1 MSIRMMGQAQAAM
14 TALQQKLDTVG
25 HNLAN
30 SNTHG
35 YKARQVEFQS
45 LLKQHINNLS
55 DPSNRVNR
63 STPDGIRVGTGARLG
78 STNSNLSIGALQNTD
93 RALDTVLLN
102 ENHFYQIQVN
112 KGGVNETHYTR
123 AGNFYVTP
131 LGNGDLLRLVTSE
144 GHPVQGVNGPIEFNA
159 GFDSININSRGEVL
173 VSYDRNNEVNVGR
186 LDVVEITRPRLL
198 QATGENGFRLAN
210 LAELGYNIND
220 IVRRPA
226 DNSPIIEN
234 YALEMSNVQM
244 QEEMLEMINAQRA
257 YQLNA
262 RSISTADQM
271 QGLVSQLR

>member
-55 DPSNRVNR
+55 DPYNQVNR
-63 STPDGIRVGTGARLG
+63 STLDGIRVGTGARLG

-102 ENHFYQIQVN
+102 ENHFYQIQVD
-112 KGGVNETHYTR
+112 KGGVNEIHYTR

-131 LGNGDLLRLVTSE
+131 VGNGDLLRLVTSE
-144 GHPVQGVNGPIEFNA
+144 GHPVQGENGPIEFNG
-159 GFDSININSRGEVL
+159 GFDSININNRGEVL
-173 VSYDRNNEVNVGR
+173 VTYDRNNEVNVGS

-198 QATGENGFRLAN
+198 QAAGENGFRLPN
-210 LAELGYNIND
+210 LAVLGYNIND
-220 IVRRPA
+220 IVRAPA
-226 DNSPIIEN
+226 DDSPIVEN

-244 QEEMLEMINAQRA
+244 QQEMLEMINAQRA